1 MGGQVSTIKAAAAG
15 KFAAENK
22 KKKKQKERNKGE
34 KAKIGIL
41 AFEVANVM
49 SKSIQL
55 WQSLSDEEMLR
66 LRTEVI
72 KAEGV
77 LNLVSD
83 NEAILLSLACMEK
96 LQDLTAVANAVA
108 RLGQRCQEPA
118 LQAFEHVYNDI
129 LEQSIDVRALEYP
142 CREMESKMRKMERYI
157 AATANLYQE
166 LEILSDLEQAV
177 RRLQE
182 VDQQEVVGTHNNNN
196 ETLSALEQKAI
207 WQRQEIKYVRD
218 LSLWNRTFDKI
229 VSLLARTICTIHGRI
244 VGVFGSPMLGL
255 SHAFHHQQ
263 QQNGESSSSS
273 SPHFANLPT
282 YCLSHS
288 QTASLSPRQQQY
300 HHKGT
305 EEAFLNHD
313 DDSSS
318 SFRIGSVSQSI
329 NTLGF
334 SAHVKDGG
342 PSLMVSSL
350 ASQTAAA
357 AAAAPGSL
365 ELWPSPP
372 PNLSSGPH
380 ITQRR
385 NSVVCYSPNFQ
396 KASPCAH
403 LSVAAA
409 AALVSENTH
418 RRQFFETPLT
428 ALVQAETTD
437 SFTSALLYATSHSI
451 QPGQS
456 QQQSGAIRNGRNVRI
471 LCDPKTRHQMAPW
484 STLGGAALAL
494 HYSNVII
501 ILERMIRYPHLIA
514 PDARDDLYR
523 MLPKS
528 VRGALR
534 SRLRVSSIMRLG
546 DNSNSKFNSEIAAGW
561 KEALERLISWLAPLA
576 HNMIRWQSEHNF
588 EQQQVVARTN
598 VLLLQT
604 LYFADLVK
612 TELAITELLVG
623 LNYIM
628 GLEQETKLSN
638 HMTMEEDEEQQQD
651 AHMMVKLPQED
662 SEEYISWQF

>member
-1 MGGQVSTIKAAAAG
+1 MSTIKAAAAG

-129 LEQSIDVRALEYP
+129 LEQSIDVRALEFP
-142 CREMESKMRKMERYI
+142 CREMEAKMRKMERYI

-182 VDQQEVVGTHNNNN
+182 VDQQEVVGTHNNNNN

-263 QQNGESSSSS
+263 QQNGKSSSSS

-313 DDSSS
+313 DDDSS

-342 PSLMVSSL
+342 PNLMVSSL
-350 ASQTAAA
+350 ASQTAAT
-357 AAAAPGSL
+357 AAPGSL

-418 RRQFFETPLT
+418 SRQFFATPLT

-456 QQQSGAIRNGRNVRI
+456 QQQSGAIRNSRNVRI

-546 DNSNSKFNSEIAAGW
+546 DNSNSKFNSEIAADW

-576 HNMIRWQSEHNF
+576 HNMIKWQSEHNF

-604 LYFADLVK
+604 LYFADLAK
-612 TELAITELLVG
+612 TESAITELLVG
-623 LNYIM
+623 LNYIT
-628 GLEQETKLSN
+628 GLEQEMKSN
-638 HMTMEEDEEQQQD
+638 SMMTEEDPYTKQQEET
-651 AHMMVKLPQED
+651 
-662 SEEYISWQF
+662 EECLDWQI

>member
-129 LEQSIDVRALEYP
+129 LEQSIDVRALEFP
-142 CREMESKMRKMERYI
+142 CREMEAKMRKMERYI

-182 VDQQEVVGTHNNNN
+182 VDQQEVVGTHNNNNNN

-273 SPHFANLPT
+273 SPHFADLPT

-318 SFRIGSVSQSI
+318 LFRIRSFSQSI

-350 ASQTAAA
+350 ASQTA

-409 AALVSENTH
+409 AALVSENT
-418 RRQFFETPLT
+418 RSRQFFETPLT

-456 QQQSGAIRNGRNVRI
+456 QQWHPGPHWEVRHL
-471 LCDPKTRHQMAPW
+471 LCITQM
-484 STLGGAALAL
+484 
-494 HYSNVII
+494 
-501 ILERMIRYPHLIA
+501 
-514 PDARDDLYR
+514 
-523 MLPKS
+523 
-528 VRGALR
+528 
-534 SRLRVSSIMRLG
+534 
-546 DNSNSKFNSEIAAGW
+546 
-561 KEALERLISWLAPLA
+561 
-576 HNMIRWQSEHNF
+576 
-588 EQQQVVARTN
+588 
-598 VLLLQT
+598 
-604 LYFADLVK
+604 
-612 TELAITELLVG
+612 
-623 LNYIM
+623 
-628 GLEQETKLSN
+628 
-638 HMTMEEDEEQQQD
+638 
-651 AHMMVKLPQED
+651 
-662 SEEYISWQF
+662 

>member
-1 MGGQVSTIKAAAAG
+1 
-15 KFAAENK
+15 
-22 KKKKQKERNKGE
+22 
-34 KAKIGIL
+34 
-41 AFEVANVM
+41 
-49 SKSIQL
+49 
-55 WQSLSDEEMLR
+55 
-66 LRTEVI
+66 
-72 KAEGV
+72 
-77 LNLVSD
+77 
-83 NEAILLSLACMEK
+83 
-96 LQDLTAVANAVA
+96 
-108 RLGQRCQEPA
+108 
-118 LQAFEHVYNDI
+118 
-129 LEQSIDVRALEYP
+129 
-142 CREMESKMRKMERYI
+142 
-157 AATANLYQE
+157 
-166 LEILSDLEQAV
+166 
-177 RRLQE
+177 
-182 VDQQEVVGTHNNNN
+182 
-196 ETLSALEQKAI
+196 
-207 WQRQEIKYVRD
+207 
-218 LSLWNRTFDKI
+218 
-229 VSLLARTICTIHGRI
+229 
-244 VGVFGSPMLGL
+244 
-255 SHAFHHQQ
+255 
-263 QQNGESSSSS
+263 
-273 SPHFANLPT
+273 
-282 YCLSHS
+282 
-288 QTASLSPRQQQY
+288 
-300 HHKGT
+300 
-305 EEAFLNHD
+305 
-313 DDSSS
+313 
-318 SFRIGSVSQSI
+318 
-329 NTLGF
+329 
-334 SAHVKDGG
+334 
-342 PSLMVSSL
+342 MVSSL
-350 ASQTAAA
+350 ASQTAA

-651 AHMMVKLPQED
+651 AHMIVKLPQED